1 MNELQIGLLI
11 VLVTTAVLF
20 SGFPIAWGLAL
31 VSIVFLVIFKGP
43 GSLAVIATQ
52 FMDELNSFALLTI
65 PLFVLLGAS
74 IGVSAAGKDIY
85 ESLYRWLAR
94 VPGGLIIANI
104 LACGMFSAV
113 CGSSPATAAAIGKA
127 GVPEMIRR
135 GVPPSMATG
144 AICAGGTLGILIPPS
159 ITMIL
164 YGIATETSIGRL
176 FLSGVVPGILLVL
189 LFSAYAWFGTV
200 VLHRKAVRVPETFT
214 LGEKMEGMVRV
225 LPFLALIAAIG
236 YFMYGGLATPSEIA
250 AIGAFLALVLVM
262 AIYRAWRPAD
272 QWRIFRDSVR
282 ESSMI
287 LMIIAA
293 AALFSYMM
301 SLLYVSQSAAE
312 WLVALKLNRWVLM
325 FIINGFMLLLG
336 CFLPPVAIILM
347 LMPILTPVLEANNFD
362 LIWFAVMLTV
372 NMEVGLITPPVGLN
386 LYVLRG
392 VAPEV
397 PLATILRGSMPYV
410 FIMLGFMVLMC
421 MVPEIATWLP
431 DKLMGSGR

>member
-1 MNELQIGLLI
+1 MQIGLLI
-11 VLVTTAVLF
+11 VVATTAVLF

-31 VSIVFLVIFKGP
+31 VSIVFLVVFKGP
-43 GSLAVIATQ
+43 GSLAIVATQ

-65 PLFVLLGAS
+65 PLFVLLGAA
-74 IGVSAAGKDIY
+74 IGVSAAGRDIY

-94 VPGGLIIANI
+94 VPGGLVIANI
-104 LACGMFSAV
+104 MACGLFAAV
-113 CGSSPATAAAIGKA
+113 CGSSPATAAAIGKV
-127 GVPEMIRR
+127 GVPEMMRR
-135 GVPPSMATG
+135 GVPPALATG

-176 FLSGVVPGILLVL
+176 FLSGVIPGIVLVL
-189 LFSAYAWFGTV
+189 LFSLYAWGTT
-200 VLHRKAVRVPETFT
+200 LIAARGELKRIEERFT
-214 LGEKMEGMVRV
+214 LGQKMEGMYRV
-225 LPFLALIAAIG
+225 GPFLVILVAIG
-236 YFMYGGLATPSEIA
+236 YAMYGGLATPSEIA

-262 AIYRAWRPAD
+262 TIYRAWRPQQ
-272 QWRIFRDSVR
+272 QWHIFRDTVR

-287 LMIIAA
+287 LMIIAT

-301 SLLYVSQSAAE
+301 SLLYVSQTAAE
-312 WLVALKLNRWVLM
+312 WLVGLGLNKWVLM
-325 FIINGFMLLLG
+325 FFINVFMLLLG

-347 LMPILTPVLEANNFD
+347 LMPILTPVLEANGFD
-362 LIWFAVMLTV
+362 LIWFAVLLTI

-397 PLATILRGSMPYV
+397 SLPTILRGSIPYV
-410 FIMLGFMVLMC
+410 LIMLLFMVLLC
-421 MVPEIATWLP
+421 FVPELATWLP
-431 DKLMGSGR
+431 DKLMGKGQ

>member
-11 VLVTTAVLF
+11 VVVTTAVLF

-31 VSIVFLVIFKGP
+31 VSIVFLVAFKGP
-43 GSLAVIATQ
+43 SSLSILATQ

-65 PLFVLLGAS
+65 PLFVLLGAA

-85 ESLYRWLAR
+85 ESMYRWLAR
-94 VPGGLIIANI
+94 VPGGLVIANI
-104 LACGMFSAV
+104 LACGLFSAV

-135 GVPPSMATG
+135 GVPPALATG

-176 FLSGVVPGILLVL
+176 FLSGVIPGTLLVI
-189 LFSAYAWFGTV
+189 LFSLYAWGATM
-200 VLHRKAVRVPETFT
+200 LSNRKLRAIEEHFTFDQ
-214 LGEKMEGMVRV
+214 KMEGMVRV
-225 LPFLALIAAIG
+225 VPFLVIITAIG
-236 YFMYGGLATPSEIA
+236 YAMYGGLATPSEIA
-250 AIGAFLALVLVM
+250 AIGAFLALVLV
-262 AIYRAWRPAD
+262 AVIYGAWRPGQ
-272 QWRIFRDSVR
+272 QWKIFRDTVR

-301 SLLYVSQSAAE
+301 SLLYVSQTAAE
-312 WLVALKLNRWVLM
+312 WLVGLSLNRWVLM
-325 FIINGFMLLLG
+325 FFINLFMLLLG

-347 LMPILTPVLEANNFD
+347 LMPILTPVLEANQFD
-362 LIWFAVMLTV
+362 LIWFAVILTI

-397 PLATILRGSMPYV
+397 PLTTILRGSMPYV
-410 FIMLGFMVLMC
+410 FIMMGFMV
-421 MVPEIATWLP
+421 VISIFPEIATWLP
-431 DKLMGSGR
+431 DKLMGAGQ

>member
-31 VSIVFLVIFKGP
+31 VSVVFLVVFKGP
-43 GSLAVIATQ
+43 ASLAVIATQ

-74 IGVSAAGKDIY
+74 IGVSAASKDIY
-85 ESLYRWLAR
+85 ESMYRWLAR
-94 VPGGLIIANI
+94 VPGGLVIANI
-104 LACGMFSAV
+104 LACGMFAAV

-127 GVPEMIRR
+127 GVPEMMRR
-135 GVPPSMATG
+135 GVPPALATG

-189 LFSAYAWFGTV
+189 LFSVYAWAATMIANRNV
-200 VLHRKAVRVPETFT
+200 VVVDERFT
-214 LGEKMEGMVRV
+214 LRQKSEGMVRV
-225 LPFLALIAAIG
+225 LPFLVLLGAIG
-236 YFMYGGLATPSEIA
+236 YFMYGGVATPSEIA
-250 AIGAFLALVLVM
+250 AVGAFLALVLVM
-262 AIYRAWRPAD
+262 TIYRAWRMRD
-272 QWRIFRDSVR
+272 QWLIFRDTVR

-301 SLLYVSQSAAE
+301 SLLYVSQTAAQ
-312 WLVALKLNRWVLM
+312 WLVELGLNRWVLM
-325 FIINGFMLLLG
+325 FFINVFMLVLG

-362 LIWFAVMLTV
+362 LIWFAVILTI

-392 VAPEV
+392 VAPQV
-397 PLATILRGSMPYV
+397 SLPTILRGSMPFV
-410 FIMLGFMVLMC
+410 FIMLAFMVLMSIF
-421 MVPEIATWLP
+421 PEIATWLP
-431 DKLMGSGR
+431 DKLMGPGR